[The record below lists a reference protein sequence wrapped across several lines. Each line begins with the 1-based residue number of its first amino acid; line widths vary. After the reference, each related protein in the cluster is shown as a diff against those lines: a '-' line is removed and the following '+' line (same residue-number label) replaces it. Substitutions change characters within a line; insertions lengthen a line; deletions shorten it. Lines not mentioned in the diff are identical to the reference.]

1 MITLFVEQVV
11 TAYCPFAQVPW
22 WDYLS
27 SHVEDRVLS
36 LVVFLKELK
45 VLDRRGLASRIS
57 ENDLLLISALTTQ
70 SRGNLL

>member
-1 MITLFVEQVV
+1 
-11 TAYCPFAQVPW
+11 
-22 WDYLS
+22 
-27 SHVEDRVLS
+27 VEDRVLS